1 MLLRG
6 FSLSC
11 AVVGRRVW
19 GRGLDIRFVYYI
31 FLLPGCFGSLCSGL
45 FFFSFFF
52 FLFFSSFVLSFGLDG
67 ITDARCFE
75 NGSVWMS

>member
-45 FFFSFFF
+45 FFFFFF
-52 FLFFSSFVLSFGLDG
+52 VFVFLFFCPFFWVGRDHGCALL
-67 ITDARCFE
+67 
-75 NGSVWMS
+75 